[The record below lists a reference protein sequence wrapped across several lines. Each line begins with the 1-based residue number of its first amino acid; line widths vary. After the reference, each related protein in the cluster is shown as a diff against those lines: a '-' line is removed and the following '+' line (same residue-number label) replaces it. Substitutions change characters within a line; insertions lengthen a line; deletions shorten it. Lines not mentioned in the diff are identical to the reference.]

1 MSILFIILG
10 IVLLLAGFV
19 GCIIPVIPGPP
30 LSYLALIA
38 LSFARGWEPFGA
50 VFLIVMA
57 GLAIIIMILDY
68 LIPVIGASKYGA
80 SKPGI
85 YLSIVGMVLGIFLFP
100 PWGIFIGGFM
110 GGFVGEILAGSRGKE
125 ALKVGW
131 VIFMG
136 NVVTVGIKLSFALVV
151 IYFYVTALVPG

>member
-1 MSILFIILG
+1 M
-10 IVLLLAGFV
+10 LAGFV

-38 LSFARGWEPFGA
+38 LSFARDWEPFGA
-50 VFLIVMA
+50 VFLSVMA

-68 LIPVIGASKYGA
+68 LIPVIGASRYGA

-85 YLSIVGMVLGIFLFP
+85 YLSIAGMVLGVFLFP
-100 PWGIFIGGFM
+100 PWGIFIGGFI
-110 GGFVGEILAGSRGKE
+110 GGFVGEILAGSKGKE
-125 ALKVGW
+125 ALKIGW

-136 NVVTVGIKLSFALVV
+136 NVATVGIKLSFALVV
-151 IYFYVTALVPG
+151 IYLYVKELF